1 MRVEGGPY
9 AAECLVTN
17 VYEDPRGEHKIVKR
31 IFYPLLGVDI
41 LLFEV
46 SPELVDSLSDLHQ
59 YWSLYTTLYAFDLTL
74 ARCALIPTVRCYSV
88 FGSHM
93 YGLRELY
100 FRQRLLRKMV
110 THFRGVIHAIRSL
123 RSYSAGEWHRCRQRC
138 LHIFTI
144 CHYFNLAKKGMERCL
159 KHNPPCPAPPTPFV
173 PTLAGL
179 VLNTIITAI
188 KEPWA
193 YNILPLCLR

>member
-1 MRVEGGPY
+1 MGVE
-9 AAECLVTN
+9 
-17 VYEDPRGEHKIVKR
+17 
-31 IFYPLLGVDI
+31 IF
-41 LLFEV
+41 LFEV

-59 YWSLYTTLYAFDLTL
+59 YWSLYITLYAFDFTL
-74 ARCALIPTVRCYSV
+74 ARCALIPTSPTVGCYFV

-100 FRQRLLRKMV
+100 FRQRLLLKMV
-110 THFRGVIHAIRSL
+110 VYLRGVIHTIRSL
-123 RSYSAGEWHRCRQRC
+123 RSYTAGEWHRDHRRR

-144 CHYFNLAKKGMERCL
+144 CHYFYLATKRMERCL
-159 KHNPPCPAPPTPFV
+159 KYNPPYPAPPTPFV

-193 YNILPLCLR
+193 YNILPPSMRSFERTMRSGIGSYPNESDGKRLRGLLRQE